1 MPPRSSN
8 LLLTTAALIA
18 EAPRPADFRVTG
30 EAGRDLSSAL
40 MRAAQMT
47 N

>member
-1 MPPRSSN
+1 MKRREFIT
-8 LLLTTAALIA
+8 LLGGAAA
-18 EAPRPADFRVTG
+18 AWGAPRPADFRVTG
-30 EAGRDLSSAL
+30 EAGRDLSSAP